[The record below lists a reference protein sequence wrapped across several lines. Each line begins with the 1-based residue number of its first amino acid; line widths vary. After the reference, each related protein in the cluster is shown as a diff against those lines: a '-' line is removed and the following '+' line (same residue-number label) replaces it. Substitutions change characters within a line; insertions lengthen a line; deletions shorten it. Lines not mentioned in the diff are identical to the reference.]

1 MDCEREHECL
11 LYLWSEMEPG
21 QSRDF
26 SVHLEQCP
34 TCKGQVEA
42 LGPLVHSMQAMEIK
56 ELPEALARHIGEQ
69 LAEGRDNQRIRAW
82 FGPQRVLA
90 VAASMVLLLGIGIL
104 WLSSLNISS
113 GPVEL
118 AKATEADISDEE
130 YVDAMVLVLIAEPQ
144 GFGEDLDQ
152 AEQDIQT
159 GIEDVT
165 YQIEELLQEI
175 EQDLGPLEP
184 NSVPPPEQGAYG
196 AVGRGMV
203 I

>member
-1 MDCEREHECL
+1 MVCEREHECL
-11 LYLWSEMEPG
+11 LYLWTEMGPV

-42 LGPLVHSMQAMEIK
+42 LGPLVRSMQAVEIE
-56 ELPEALARHIGEQ
+56 ELPESLARRISGR
-69 LAEGRDNQRIRAW
+69 LAQGRENHPIRAW
-82 FGPQRVLA
+82 LEPQRVLA
-90 VAASMVLLLGIGIL
+90 VAASIVLLLGIGIL

-113 GPVEL
+113 GPAKL
-118 AKATEADISDEE
+118 AEATEEGISDEE

-144 GFGEDLDQ
+144 GSEENIDQ